1 MVEKDNGDYKSTFKN
16 TVAFGGLQ
24 FINILISIVK
34 GKFLA
39 VFLGPT
45 GLGINNIL
53 LNSLNMITT
62 VNDLGLDLSAVRSI
76 SENLEDENK
85 VIRTVTIVRKLFLW
99 TGILGALF
107 TILFAN
113 NLSFWTFGTHDYAL
127 SFVFL
132 SLYVFFTTITK
143 SQQTIL
149 RGIRKIDYILKSSF
163 IGSVA
168 GLIISL
174 PLIYFYGEKGIV
186 PTLILTS
193 FVVYITSLFFFKKI
207 NLQEINVK
215 GSDVIAESK
224 GMIKLGIMLMISIFI
239 GMMVKYLISI
249 GISRIGS
256 FKDVGL
262 YTAATSISGQYVGFI
277 LAALGADY
285 FPRLAAAHTNIDKLN
300 KVVNDQAEVV
310 LLLATPILIIMI
322 ITAPL
327 MIRVLL
333 TNDFMP
339 IVTFIR
345 FIALGSFFQ
354 LFSYCLGYISFAK
367 NDKRTYLFLEAGF
380 GASLHLV
387 VTLVSYYL
395 WGIDGFGYGFVI
407 IYVIYTLVISIV
419 TFKLYHFRVQKETL
433 KFFTINFL
441 FIVSIFFLF
450 LIWDNYISYILGII
464 ILIAN
469 TIYSY
474 KQLNEKL
481 DVKQIIKSKIR
492 RKR

>member
-1 MVEKDNGDYKSTFKN
+1 MTEEDNVDYKSTLKN

-39 VFLGPT
+39 VFLGPI
-45 GLGINNIL
+45 GLGINNVL

-62 VNDLGLDLSAVRSI
+62 ANDLGLDLSAVRSI
-76 SENLEDENK
+76 SENLDNENK

-107 TILFAN
+107 TILFSSF
-113 NLSFWTFGTHDYAL
+113 LSFWTFGTYDYTW

-132 SLYVFFTTITK
+132 SLYVLFTTITK

-149 RGIRKIDYILKSSF
+149 RGIRKIDYILKSGL
-163 IGSVA
+163 IGSIA
-168 GLIISL
+168 GLVISI
-174 PLIYFYGEKGIV
+174 PLFYFYGEKGIV

-193 FVVYITSLFFFKKI
+193 FVIYITSLYFFKKV
-207 NLQEINVK
+207 NLQNIKVK
-215 GSDVIAESK
+215 NSEVIAESK
-224 GMIKLGIMLMISIFI
+224 SMVKLGIMLMISIFI
-239 GMMVKYLISI
+239 GMTVKYLISI
-249 GISRIGS
+249 GIGRIGN

-262 YTAATSISGQYVGFI
+262 YTAATSISGQYIGFI

-285 FPRLAAAHTNIDKLN
+285 FPRLAAAHTNVNKLN

-327 MIRVLL
+327 MIRVIL
-333 TNDFMP
+333 TKEFMP
-339 IVTFIR
+339 IVSFIR

-387 VTLVSYYL
+387 ATLVCYYI

-407 IYVIYTLVISIV
+407 IYVIYTLVISVI
-419 TFKLYHFRVQKETL
+419 TFKLYQFRVFKETL
-433 KFFTINFL
+433 KFFTVNFA
-441 FIVSIFFLF
+441 FILSTFLLF
-450 LIWDNYISYILGII
+450 LIWNNVISYLLGTVILFAN
-464 ILIAN
+464 IA
-469 TIYSY
+469 YSY
-474 KQLNEKL
+474 KQLNKKL
-481 DVKQIIKSKIR
+481 NILEFVRSKLK
-492 RKR
+492 KR